1 VEKRGISDKDTA
13 TSHVPLLSRSAS
25 FTAFSVPRT
34 PVIPSYQDRYGVAM
48 NEGFSMLRR
57 SISMT
62 LSETSTISYPET
74 SAYHFLRDSK
84 VTIDFT
90 PPSNEPCPI
99 ALSSQNLLFF
109 TRGIRVY
116 HKPILSN
123 DSGDI
128 VSQLCRIPD
137 TLGDLRGIA
146 CGGAEY
152 ANTVALGTS
161 KGYIQIYDV
170 STKKTTAQWSTK
182 DFACMA
188 WSGHVLSVGTV
199 KGTIRHFDLR
209 IKERAKMKEQARKVT
224 RHQARISSLAWSED
238 GKMMASG
245 DENGTIFCWDPRQ
258 RAPLDVGELVQRRR
272 KMQHTGAITVR
283 IRCTVDLD
291 PELILH
297 KWAGLSMVSMEAKII
312 GIRRFIRRRQG
323 YFKDVER
330 CIRYL
335 AVGTQLAST
344 G

>member
-1 VEKRGISDKDTA
+1 
-13 TSHVPLLSRSAS
+13 
-25 FTAFSVPRT
+25 
-34 PVIPSYQDRYGVAM
+34 M

-84 VTIDFT
+84 VTIDYT
-90 PPSNEPCPI
+90 PPSNEPCPM

-116 HKPILSN
+116 YKAILSN

-128 VSQLCRIPD
+128 VSQLCRMPD
-137 TLGDLRGIA
+137 TLGHLRGIA

-152 ANTVALGTS
+152 PNTVALGTS

-182 DFACMA
+182 DLACMA
-188 WSGHVLSVGTV
+188 WNGPVLSVGTV

-209 IKERAKMKEQARKVT
+209 IKERVKMKEQAKKVT

-245 DENGTIFCWDPRQ
+245 DESGTIFCWDPRQ
-258 RAPLDVGELVQRRR
+258 RAPLDVGELVQRRK
-272 KMQHTGAITVR
+272 KMQHPGGITVR
-283 IRCTVDLD
+283 INFTMH
-291 PELILH
+291 LIP
-297 KWAGLSMVSMEAKII
+297 S
-312 GIRRFIRRRQG
+312 
-323 YFKDVER
+323 
-330 CIRYL
+330 
-335 AVGTQLAST
+335 
-344 G
+344 